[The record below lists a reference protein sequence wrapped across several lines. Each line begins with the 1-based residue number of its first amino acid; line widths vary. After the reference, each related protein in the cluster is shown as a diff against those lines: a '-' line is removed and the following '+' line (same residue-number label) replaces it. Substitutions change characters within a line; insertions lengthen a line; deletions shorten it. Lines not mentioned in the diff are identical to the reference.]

1 MVFFYA
7 RARAVRDDARSRN
20 EHNRKEIYLFLREKA
35 RERILVV
42 IYVYLCKTTD
52 LCFTLSLSFLHRDDN
67 SDIHD
72 VFCDRVRV
80 LANEEGGI

>member
-1 MVFFYA
+1 MLA
-7 RARAVRDDARSRN
+7 RARFATMRDRVTNTIGKKSIFFYG
-20 EHNRKEIYLFLREKA
+20 KK
-35 RERILVV
+35 RERDLVV